1 MDFIGA
7 GAAESLTINNPML
20 AGRVVP
26 QADRAAVTIT
36 GIAPERRRLIREVRD
51 ASDLLQQPPA
61 VFGPGGK
68 LRIIF

>member
-7 GAAESLTINNPML
+7 SAAESLTLNNPLL

-26 QADRAAVTIT
+26 EADRAAVTIT
-36 GIAPERRRLIREVRD
+36 GIAPERRKLIRELRD
-51 ASDLLQQPPA
+51 ASDILQQPPA

-68 LRIIF
+68 LRITF